1 MITMSDIGEDLVLA
15 DGHGIILLQ
24 VALQTDESICYSI
37 TRGQSAVPTSGEIA
51 EVGWYSPG
59 DLPSPVT
66 NLAPRAIPDAVSGEY
81 GFVREYPHR

>member
-1 MITMSDIGEDLVLA
+1 MLA

-24 VALQTDESICYSI
+24 VVLQTDERIFCSI
-37 TRGQSAVPTSGEIA
+37 TCGQSAVLTSGEIA

-66 NLAPRAIPDAVSGEY
+66 NLAPRAMPDAISGEY